1 MQMLASDGDGP
12 GRIGEKWRP
21 AAEKALKSGVTVATI
36 MEELKIE
43 ASDDDLNKEVEKIAG
58 ESGSD
63 LAELREHYA
72 QEDRIEQ
79 LRDGVMERKAEDA
92 ILAENTVTEGARVS
106 YLDFMANNG

>member
-79 LRDGVMERKAEDA
+79 LRRRDGKEGRGRNSRRKHRNRRRPSE
-92 ILAENTVTEGARVS
+92 LSGLYGE
-106 YLDFMANNG
+106 